1 MAYRGRAAGSD
12 GFVAW
17 LLAAI
22 GGAPWMPERVG
33 PDAAGSV
40 RAELAKFA
48 DAGSVQVVRACRDGG
63 RVNAMLAGQEPAA
76 PW

>member
-1 MAYRGRAAGSD
+1 VG
-12 GFVAW
+12 W

-22 GGAPWMPERVG
+22 DGVMDAERVG

-48 DAGSVQVVRACRDGG
+48 GAGGVRALRACRNGG
-63 RVNAMLAGQEPAA
+63 RVDAMLAGETGSRWAVVAGLDDQDMVAFL
-76 PW
+76 

>member
-1 MAYRGRAAGSD
+1 MSAAGSD
-12 GFVAW
+12 GFVTW

-22 GGAPWMPERVG
+22 GGAMDAEGVS

-48 DAGSVQVVRACRDGG
+48 GAGGI
-63 RVNAMLAGQEPAA
+63 
-76 PW
+76 

>member
-1 MAYRGRAAGSD
+1 MDA
-12 GFVAW
+12 
-17 LLAAI
+17 
-22 GGAPWMPERVG
+22 ERVG